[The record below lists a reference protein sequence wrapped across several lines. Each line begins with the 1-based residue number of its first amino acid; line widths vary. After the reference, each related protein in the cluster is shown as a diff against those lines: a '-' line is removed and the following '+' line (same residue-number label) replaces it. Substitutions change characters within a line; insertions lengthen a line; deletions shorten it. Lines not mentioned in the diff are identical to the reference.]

1 MHLFHRTPLGDS
13 FWRGCAETIVVQINY
28 EVSLRIQS
36 ECGKIRTRITPNT
49 DTFHTV
55 PNRRFPKLG
64 KILMIYLQKI
74 FCKFKISILKYY
86 NSQNL
91 NHFQVAELLFRLR
104 LSHGQGYLNRMFVT
118 ASFHVKHYF
127 FRWL

>member
-1 MHLFHRTPLGDS
+1 M
-13 FWRGCAETIVVQINY
+13 VQINY

-55 PNRRFPKLG
+55 SNRRFPKLG